1 MARSRRGRGAPS
13 NTSAATQ
20 APSPQVQN
28 PARGRGVGAVPG
40 SGCGARSPEG
50 IALRNAPGCSQP
62 LLHDGAPRRER
73 GLIPFGR
80 PRGGLCYTPAMSA
93 LAPPRDRLPRRREAP
108 EVGPWLLLFAAGFAM
123 RAVVLWLVLGMPAHP
138 APDSAVYDTVA
149 WNLARRAGFS
159 LDGAAGP
166 YPTAFVPPMLPWL
179 TNLLYRAVGHQY
191 AAALL
196 LQCGIGALVPLLL
209 AALAGATF
217 GLTTGRLAAWLAVFD
232 PLLVLFSGSLH
243 TETLF
248 AAVLLGALL
257 ASAEWVK
264 TPRRGRAVGAGLLW
278 GLATL
283 TRPSTFA
290 LPLVILA
297 WAWTPLGLTSA
308 PRERLRQVSLLLLG
322 ALLAVGPWTV
332 RNAVVLH
339 AFIPVTTGGGM
350 ALLDGNNPS
359 AWTDPVLR
367 GDAVRSDRLEPWASR
382 LRGRG
387 EPAAD
392 ALARREAV
400 AFAAA
405 HLREWPAVA
414 WAKLARFWQLGARGG
429 DFGSLPPGGTLRAG
443 APDLLLVWSALLFPC
458 ALWGLVRT
466 LRGARR
472 WFQSLPLL
480 AILYFSALA
489 IVFWGE
495 PRMRLPVEP
504 SIALFAAVGL
514 EDLRHRLR
522 ARARGFKVVTGR
534 R

>member
-1 MARSRRGRGAPS
+1 M
-13 NTSAATQ
+13 N
-20 APSPQVQN
+20 
-28 PARGRGVGAVPG
+28 
-40 SGCGARSPEG
+40 
-50 IALRNAPGCSQP
+50 
-62 LLHDGAPRRER
+62 
-73 GLIPFGR
+73 
-80 PRGGLCYTPAMSA
+80 A
-93 LAPPRDRLPRRREAP
+93 LAPPRDRLPRRRGAP
-108 EVGPWLLLFAAGFAM
+108 DLGPWLLLFVAGFAV
-123 RAVVLWLVLGMPAHP
+123 RAAVLWLVLGTPAHP
-138 APDSAVYDTVA
+138 APDSAVTDTVA

-166 YPTAFVPPMLPWL
+166 YPTAFVPPLLPWL
-179 TNLLYRAVGHQY
+179 TSLLYRAVGHQY
-191 AAALL
+191 TAALL
-196 LQCGIGALVPLLL
+196 LQCGIGALAPLLL

-217 GLTTGRLAAWLAVFD
+217 GLTTGRLAAWLVVFD
-232 PLLVLFSGSLH
+232 PLLVLMSGSMH
-243 TETLF
+243 TETLL
-248 AAVLLGALL
+248 ATVLLGALL

-283 TRPSTFA
+283 TRPSTFG
-290 LPLVILA
+290 LTLIVLA
-297 WAWTPLGLTSA
+297 WAWTPLGLASA

-339 AFIPVTTGGGM
+339 AFIPVTSGGGI
-350 ALLDGNNPS
+350 ALLKGNNPP

-367 GDAVRSDRLEPWASR
+367 GGAVRSDRLEPWASR
-382 LRGRG
+382 PHGRD
-387 EPAAD
+387 EPATD
-392 ALARREAV
+392 ALAQREAV
-400 AFAAA
+400 TFVAA

-429 DFGSLPPGGTLRAG
+429 DFGSLPPGGTLRAR
-443 APDLLLVWSALLFPC
+443 APDLLVLWSALLFPC

-495 PRMRLPVEP
+495 PRLRVPVEP

-514 EDLRHRLR
+514 EDLRRRLR
-522 ARARGFKVVTGR
+522 VRARGLKVVTGSR
-534 R
+534 